1 MENLVGKKIKEA
13 MAVRGMKQSD
23 IVKAT
28 GINKGALSSYINGSY
43 LPKQNNLFKIAAAL
57 KVTPAWL
64 MGYDSP
70 MDSEELINILKS
82 KENDYL
88 VFTKEQYL
96 KKENGLLAANANLGF
111 LNKLLKENY
120 ISKEVWFNERK
131 KILDNLLN
139 SDLIS
144 VEEYNEKIKDNNW

>member
-43 LPKQNNLFKIAAAL
+43 LPKQNNLFKIATAL

-70 MDSEELINILKS
+70 IDSEELINILKS

-96 KKENGLLAANANLGF
+96 KKDNCLFAANANLGF
-111 LNKLLKENY
+111 LNKLLKEKY

-144 VEEYNEKIKDNNW
+144 EEEYNEKIKDNNW

>member
-43 LPKQNNLFKIAAAL
+43 LPKQNNLFKIATAL

-96 KKENGLLAANANLGF
+96 KKDNCLFAANANLGF
-111 LNKLLKENY
+111 LNKLLKEKY

-144 VEEYNEKIKDNNW
+144 EEEYNEKIKDNNW

>member
-43 LPKQNNLFKIAAAL
+43 LPKQNNLFKIATAL

-96 KKENGLLAANANLGF
+96 KKDNCLFAANANLGF
-111 LNKLLKENY
+111 LNKLLKEKY

-144 VEEYNEKIKDNNW
+144 EEEYNEKIKDNN